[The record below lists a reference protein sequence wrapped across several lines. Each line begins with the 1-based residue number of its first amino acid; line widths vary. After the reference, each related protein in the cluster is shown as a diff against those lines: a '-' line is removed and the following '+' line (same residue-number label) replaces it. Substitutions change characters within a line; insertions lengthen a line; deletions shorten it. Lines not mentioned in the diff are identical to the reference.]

1 MMMRNILILGASG
14 QVAVHARRAL
24 LAETDNQLTLFV
36 RHPEKLGAVDP
47 LREKVVVGDAL
58 SLADLFRA
66 MAGVDLVYANLG
78 GEDIEFQSANV
89 VTAMLQL
96 HIPRLIWISTLGI
109 YDEVPGEFGRYNK
122 AYLGK
127 GGDHSYLE
135 TYRRAALTV
144 SESDLDS
151 TILRP
156 AWLTNRDDVDY
167 ELTDKGEPFKG
178 TVVSRRSV
186 GELVARIIQNPDAY
200 VDRSLGVSKPH
211 TAGDRPRLYA

>member
-1 MMMRNILILGASG
+1 MSQNILILGASG
-14 QVAVHARRAL
+14 QVATYARRAL
-24 LAETDNQLTLFV
+24 LTDTDKQLTLFV
-36 RHPEKLGAVDP
+36 RHPDKLGQVDP

-58 SLADLFRA
+58 SLADLFTA
-66 MAGVDLVYANLG
+66 MKDIDLVYANLG
-78 GEDIEFQSANV
+78 GEDIEFQAANV

-122 AYLGK
+122 AYLSK
-127 GGDHSYLE
+127 GGDHSYFE

-144 SESDLDS
+144 TESDLDS

-156 AWLTNRDDVDY
+156 AWLTNRDDLDY
-167 ELTDKGEPFKG
+167 ELTEKGEPFKG

-186 GELVARIIQNPDAY
+186 GELVARIIQHPDEY
-200 VDRSLGVSKPH
+200 VGRSLGVDKPH
-211 TAGDRPRLYA
+211 TEGDRPRLYA